1 MAYSRNLRLWI
12 FARTEVM
19 PGAPGPSTPPPAM
32 GLTPAEPTG
41 LTDNGLMLYGD
52 I

>member
-1 MAYSRNLRLWI
+1 LASTDVI
-12 FARTEVM
+12 
-19 PGAPGPSTPPPAM
+19 PGAPGPRQLLPAM